1 MGYRIMEFEDIS
13 LKIRNSPFNRIR
25 YRVTIQLKR
34 AINSI
39 MNYTHMDGSDIDM
52 ERIFEAIPKFQRD
65 NDKWT
70 TKMQQGF
77 IENIIM
83 GFKTDIL
90 LFEVGD
96 KGYIDCMILDG
107 LQRITAIYKFL
118 NNDLLVFGK
127 TLDELMD
134 GGILRGFNDGYI
146 NLNIFTFDTEA
157 EAVQYYIDINENITH
172 SNDDIIRAKNYLYE
186 ITHE

>member
-1 MGYRIMEFEDIS
+1 MDYDEIRE
-13 LKIRNSPFNRIR
+13 KIYNSPFNRNR

-34 AINSI
+34 AINSM
-39 MNYTHMDGSDIDM
+39 MNYTHMDGSELDLHC
-52 ERIFEAIPKFQRD
+52 IFEAVPKFQRD
-65 NDKWT
+65 NDKWN
-70 TKMQQGF
+70 TKMQSGF

-90 LFEVGD
+90 LYEIGD

-118 NNDLLVFGK
+118 ENDLLVFGK
-127 TLDELMD
+127 THDELID
-134 GGILRGFNDGYI
+134 GGILRGFSDGYI
-146 NLNIFTFDTEA
+146 NLNVFTFANER

-172 SNDDIIRAKNYLYE
+172 SSDDIIRAKDYLSGLQ
-186 ITHE
+186 